1 MRDAF
6 RTCGISNECI
16 GMKTPMTVQGA
27 EALREELRR
36 LKFELRPKIV
46 DDLAKARAHGDLREN
61 AEYHAV
67 REQHGFN
74 EGRIQE
80 IEGKLASAQIID
92 IIRIKETGKVV
103 FGATVTL
110 ANMGS
115 NEEVRY
121 QIVGEDEADIKLAKV
136 SYSSPIGRAL
146 IGKLLGD
153 QIEVRAPDGEIS
165 YEILQVEHL

>member
-1 MRDAF
+1 MN
-6 RTCGISNECI
+6 S
-16 GMKTPMTVQGA
+16 PMTVQGA

-36 LKFELRPKIV
+36 LKFELRPKII

-80 IEGKLASAQIID
+80 IEGKLAGAQVID
-92 IIRIKETGKVV
+92 ITRIKETGRVV
-103 FGATVTL
+103 FGATITL
-110 ANMGS
+110 ANLES
-115 NEEVRY
+115 DEEARY
-121 QIVGEDEADIKLAKV
+121 QIVGEDEADIKLGKV

-146 IGKLLGD
+146 IGKQTGD
-153 QIEVRAPDGEIS
+153 QIEVRAPDGEIG
-165 YEILQVEHL
+165 YEILQVQHL

>member
-1 MRDAF
+1 M
-6 RTCGISNECI
+6 N
-16 GMKTPMTVQGA
+16 TPMTVQGA

-46 DDLAKARAHGDLREN
+46 EDLAKARAHGDLREN

-80 IEGKLASAQIID
+80 IEGKLAGAQVID
-92 IIRIKETGKVV
+92 ITRIKETGKAV

-110 ANMGS
+110 VNLETDGS
-115 NEEVRY
+115 VRY
-121 QIVGEDEADIKLAKV
+121 QIVGEDEADIKLGKV
-136 SYSSPIGRAL
+136 SYSSPVGRAL

-153 QIEVRAPDGEIS
+153 VIEVKAPGGENS
-165 YEILQVEHL
+165 YEILKVEHL

>member
-1 MRDAF
+1 
-6 RTCGISNECI
+6 
-16 GMKTPMTVQGA
+16 MTVQGA
-27 EALREELRR
+27 QALREELRR

-46 DDLAKARAHGDLREN
+46 EDLAKARAHGDLREN

-80 IEGKLASAQIID
+80 IEGKLAGARVID
-92 IIRIKETGKVV
+92 ITRIKETGKAV
-103 FGATVTL
+103 FGATITL
-110 ANMGS
+110 ANLDS
-115 NEEVRY
+115 DDSVRY
-121 QIVGEDEADIKLAKV
+121 QIVGEDEADIKLGKV

-153 QIEVRAPDGEIS
+153 VIEVRAPGGEIS
-165 YEILQVEHL
+165 YEILKVEHI

>member
-1 MRDAF
+1 
-6 RTCGISNECI
+6 
-16 GMKTPMTVQGA
+16 MKTPMTVQGA

-46 DDLAKARAHGDLREN
+46 EDLAKARSHGDLREN

-80 IEGKLASAQIID
+80 IEGKLAGAQVID
-92 IIRIKETGKVV
+92 ITRIRETGKAV
-103 FGATVTL
+103 FGATITL
-110 ANMGS
+110 FNLDEDAS
-115 NEEVRY
+115 VRY
-121 QIVGEDEADIKLAKV
+121 KIVGEDEADIKQGKV

-153 QIEVRAPDGEIS
+153 VIEVRAPGGEIS
-165 YEILQVEHL
+165 YEILKVEHV

>member
-1 MRDAF
+1 M
-6 RTCGISNECI
+6 N
-16 GMKTPMTVQGA
+16 TPMTVQGA

-46 DDLAKARAHGDLREN
+46 EDLAKARAHGDLREN

-80 IEGKLASAQIID
+80 IEGKLAGAQVID
-92 IIRIKETGKVV
+92 ITRIKEAGKAV
-103 FGATVTL
+103 FGATITL
-110 ANMGS
+110 ANLDS
-115 NEEVRY
+115 DESVRY
-121 QIVGEDEADIKLAKV
+121 QIVGEDEADIKLGKV

-153 QIEVRAPDGEIS
+153 VIEVRAPGGEIS
-165 YEILQVEHL
+165 YEILKVEHI